1 MIFKNLFKN
10 NPIKIMYNTSDG
22 NNIYIVLIFNGRS
35 VRWEVFNKNDI
46 IQDIIFLLNHKF
58 NLNKFHIEINGM
70 VILKRQYGKK
80 ISSFYKTSYDN
91 GIDVRVFTKL
101 NIKNL
106 PF

>member
-10 NPIKIMYNTSDG
+10 VSNSRYSKDD
-22 NNIYIVLIFNGRS
+22 NIYVVLIFNCQS

-46 IQDIIFLLNHKF
+46 IQDIIFLLNYKF
-58 NLNKFHIEINGM
+58 NLNKFYIEINDT
-70 VILKRQYGKK
+70 VIVKNQYNKK
-80 ISSFYKTSYDN
+80 ISTFYKSSNDI
-91 GIDVRVFTKL
+91 GIDIRIFTKL

>member
-10 NPIKIMYNTSDG
+10 VSNSRYSNNKDD
-22 NNIYIVLIFNGRS
+22 NIYVVLIFNCQS

-58 NLNKFHIEINGM
+58 NLNKFFIEINDT
-70 VILKRQYGKK
+70 VILKKQYNKK
-80 ISSFYKTSYDN
+80 ISTFKKSSNDI
-91 GIDVRVFTKL
+91 GIDVRIFTKL